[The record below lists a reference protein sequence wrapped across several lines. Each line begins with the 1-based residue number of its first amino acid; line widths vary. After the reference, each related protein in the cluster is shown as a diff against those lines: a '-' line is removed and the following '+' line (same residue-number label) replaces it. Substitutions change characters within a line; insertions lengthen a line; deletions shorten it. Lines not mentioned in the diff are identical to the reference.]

1 MRMGA
6 HMSEIQRKAK
16 EIIQTSGADTVEHL
30 EKCEGVTHGES
41 FKQRAE
47 VWLLDGDIDS
57 DERIA
62 LEDALNALNV
72 LKRGWH

>member
-1 MRMGA
+1 VKVSRTA
-6 HMSEIQRKAK
+6 NRSN
-16 EIIQTSGADTVEHL
+16 
-30 EKCEGVTHGES
+30 
-41 FKQRAE
+41 AE

>member
-1 MRMGA
+1 LEPIVHGNFWRELYEA
-6 HMSEIQRKAK
+6 ALLELDPNKVQDRVKAA
-16 EIIQTSGADTVEHL
+16 EQAIRS
-30 EKCEGVTHGES
+30 
-41 FKQRAE
+41 RA
-47 VWLLDGDIDS
+47 LLDGDIDS

>member
-1 MRMGA
+1 V
-6 HMSEIQRKAK
+6 KAA
-16 EIIQTSGADTVEHL
+16 EQAIRS
-30 EKCEGVTHGES
+30 
-41 FKQRAE
+41 RA
-47 VWLLDGDIDS
+47 LLDGDIDS